1 MAVDIFVDNA
11 LLTAQNAFI
20 YAGFN
25 KVPVQKAKINPL
37 KIKDLQSHQLSQE
50 KIS

>member
-1 MAVDIFVDNA
+1 MPVDIFVDNA

-20 YAGFN
+20 YAVFN
-25 KVPVQKAKINPL
+25 KLPVQKAKIISF
-37 KIKDLQSHQLSQE
+37 KIKRLQTLQFSRK